1 MVIVDVDKMVF
12 VYCGCIVVVV
22 IVMLLCNN
30 DCVNIDL

>member
-1 MVIVDVDKMVF
+1 MDIVDVDKMVF